1 MLTLSDRITDERVHG
16 SLYTDQAVYQQEMDR
31 IFRMGWLFAGH
42 ASEIPQP
49 GDYVTRDIAGEPL
62 ILSRTVEGEIRVL
75 FNRCAHRGN
84 RVCVLDQ
91 GNATSYRCHYHGWTY
106 RNDGQ
111 LSGIPFAKGYE
122 EPLEDLRKSMSMAA
136 VPRSEVRHGFV
147 FVSLAEDGPD
157 LDTHMGDGGLDMLA
171 RLSGMSPT
179 GEISLGKGW
188 LHHRL
193 GANWKAV
200 MENQVDGY
208 HVQFTHASL
217 FEGASGPR
225 KGITYGQK
233 SGAAV
238 RDLGRG
244 HSEILFEAEHRRQD
258 EEFLWIGSATRA
270 KLPEY
275 SRAMVDAY
283 GEEEAHDRFV
293 AGPPHGVIFPNLFLA
308 EFNIFVVEPVSA
320 GVTNSWTAAITIP
333 GCDDISLRQL
343 RRSEAAMGPAGML
356 IADDSEIAERN
367 QAGFGA
373 NQPEWVDL
381 TRGRAGVVPDPD
393 LSYAQLDPDLTGEL
407 PQRAFWR
414 QYKSLMVS

>member
-1 MLTLSDRITDERVHG
+1 MTALHDRITEERVHG
-16 SLYTDQAVYQQEMDR
+16 SLYTDDEVYRLEMDR
-31 IFRMGWLFAGH
+31 IFRAGWLFAGH
-42 ASEIPQP
+42 SSEIPEV

-62 ILSRTVEGEIRVL
+62 ILSRTADGTIAVL
-75 FNRCAHRGN
+75 YNRCAHRGN
-84 RVCVLDQ
+84 RVCVQDR

-111 LSGIPFAKGYE
+111 LSGIPFAKGYD
-122 EPLEDLRKSMSMAA
+122 EPIEQLRGTMSMAA
-136 VPRSEVRHGFV
+136 PRTDVRHGFV
-147 FVSLAEDGPD
+147 FVSFAPDGPD
-157 LDTHMGDGGLDMLA
+157 LDTHLGDGGRDMLA

-179 GEISLGKGW
+179 GEISLAKGW

-238 RDLGRG
+238 RDLGGG
-244 HSEILFEAEHRRQD
+244 HSEILFESEHRRQD
-258 EEFLWIGSATRA
+258 EEFLWIGSATRQ
-270 KLPEY
+270 KLPDY
-275 SRAMVDAY
+275 TAAMVQAY
-283 GEEEAHDRFV
+283 GEAEAHDRFV

-308 EFNIFVVEPVSA
+308 EFNIFVAEPV
-320 GVTNSWTAAITIP
+320 GPNVTNSWTAAITIP
-333 GCDDISLRQL
+333 GCEDISLRQL

-367 QAGFGA
+367 QAGFRAG
-373 NQPEWVDL
+373 QPEWVDL

-393 LSYAQLDPDLTGEL
+393 RAYATLDPDLTGEL

-414 QYKSLMVS
+414 QYKALMTS